1 MKLLAILSVLL
12 ISTVTFARSTSY
24 SNSYSLTAPTEEQAV
39 AKAQA
44 ILPSVLNMN
53 VKKIILKG
61 RYAKCRFR
69 SNRRNPISVFR
80 VTGVGITKLYKI
92 TDNQVIEPYY
102 RASIRFVFG
111 QCKESNRD

>member
-1 MKLLAILSVLL
+1 MKLIAILSVLL
-12 ISTVTFARSTSY
+12 LSSITFARSSSY
-24 SNSYSLTAPTEEQAV
+24 SNSFSLTAPTEEQAV

-53 VKKIILKG
+53 VKEVIRKG

-69 SNRRNPISVFR
+69 TNKRNPISVFR

-111 QCKESNRD
+111 NCRESRN